1 MLCKES
7 PHPGLLLVI
16 SAPSGAGKTTLSR
29 KLFQLFPSLRPSISC
44 TTRLPRPNERD
55 SVDYFFVDDA
65 EFDDLVEKGAFV
77 EWANVHGRRYG
88 TKKATI
94 EEACAAGTDILL
106 DIDCQ
111 GAAILKRQGLEAIFI
126 FILPPNLA
134 ELENRLRKR
143 ASDSEESIRLR
154 LHNARQ
160 EMASADGYDYI
171 VINDDLD
178 QAVAELCAI
187 ITAEHCRTQ
196 RRHDA
201 LEKARA

>member
-1 MLCKES
+1 MSCEHSL
-7 PHPGLLLVI
+7 HPGLLLVI

-29 KLFQLFPSLRPSISC
+29 KLFEAFPSLRPSISC
-44 TTRLPRPNERD
+44 TTRSPRPNERD
-55 SVDYFFVDDA
+55 GVDYFFVDDA

-88 TKKATI
+88 TKRATI
-94 EEACAAGTDILL
+94 DEARAAGIDILL

-111 GAAILKRQGLEAIFI
+111 GAAILKRQDLEAIFI
-126 FILPPNLA
+126 FILPPSLE

-143 ASDSEESIRLR
+143 ATDSEESIRLR

-160 EMASADGYDYI
+160 EMASADWYDYI
-171 VINDDLD
+171 VINDDFN

-187 ITAEHCRTQ
+187 ITAEHCRAQ
-196 RRHDA
+196 RRFGA

>member
-1 MLCKES
+1 
-7 PHPGLLLVI
+7 LLLVI

-29 KLFQLFPSLRPSISC
+29 KLFETFPSLRPSISC
-44 TTRLPRPNERD
+44 TTRSPRPNERD
-55 SVDYFFVDDA
+55 GVDYFFVDDA
-65 EFDDLVEKGAFV
+65 KFDDLVEKGAFV

-88 TKKATI
+88 TKRATI
-94 EEACAAGTDILL
+94 DEARAAGIDILL

-111 GAAILKRQGLEAIFI
+111 GAAILKRQDLEAIFI
-126 FILPPNLA
+126 FILPPSLE

-143 ASDSEESIRLR
+143 ATDSEESIRLR

-160 EMASADGYDYI
+160 EMASADWYDYI
-171 VINDDLD
+171 VINDDFD

-187 ITAEHCRTQ
+187 ITAEHCRVQ
-196 RRHDA
+196 RRLGA

>member
-1 MLCKES
+1 
-7 PHPGLLLVI
+7 
-16 SAPSGAGKTTLSR
+16 
-29 KLFQLFPSLRPSISC
+29 
-44 TTRLPRPNERD
+44 
-55 SVDYFFVDDA
+55 
-65 EFDDLVEKGAFV
+65 
-77 EWANVHGRRYG
+77 
-88 TKKATI
+88 
-94 EEACAAGTDILL
+94 
-106 DIDCQ
+106 
-111 GAAILKRQGLEAIFI
+111 
-126 FILPPNLA
+126 
-134 ELENRLRKR
+134 
-143 ASDSEESIRLR
+143 ESIRLR

>member
-1 MLCKES
+1 M
-7 PHPGLLLVI
+7 
-16 SAPSGAGKTTLSR
+16 SR
-29 KLFQLFPSLRPSISC
+29 KLFQIFPSLRPSISC
-44 TTRLPRPNERD
+44 TTRPPRPNERD
-55 SVDYFFVDDA
+55 GVDYFFVDDA

>member
-1 MLCKES
+1 MSCEQTL
-7 PHPGLLLVI
+7 HPGLLLVI

-29 KLFQLFPSLRPSISC
+29 KLFEAFPSLRPSISC
-44 TTRLPRPNERD
+44 TTRSPRPNERD
-55 SVDYFFVDDA
+55 GVDYFFVDDA
-65 EFDDLVEKGAFV
+65 EFDDLVAKGAFV

-88 TKKATI
+88 TKRATI
-94 EEACAAGTDILL
+94 DEARAAGIDILL

-111 GAAILKRQGLEAIFI
+111 GAAILKRQDMEAIFI
-126 FILPPNLA
+126 FILPPSLE

-143 ASDSEESIRLR
+143 ATDSEESIRLR

-160 EMASADGYDYI
+160 EMASADWYDYI
-171 VINDDLD
+171 VINDDFD

-187 ITAEHCRTQ
+187 ITAEHCRAQ
-196 RRHDA
+196 RRLGA

>member
-1 MLCKES
+1 MSCEQTL
-7 PHPGLLLVI
+7 HPGLLLVI

-29 KLFQLFPSLRPSISC
+29 KLFEAFPSLRPSISC
-44 TTRLPRPNERD
+44 TTRSPRPNERD
-55 SVDYFFVDDA
+55 GVDYFFVDDA
-65 EFDDLVEKGAFV
+65 EFDDLVAKGAFV

-88 TKKATI
+88 TKRATI
-94 EEACAAGTDILL
+94 DEARAAGIDILL

-111 GAAILKRQGLEAIFI
+111 GAAILKRQDLEAIFI
-126 FILPPNLA
+126 FILPPSLE

-143 ASDSEESIRLR
+143 ATDSEESIRLR

-160 EMASADGYDYI
+160 EMASADWYDYI
-171 VINDDLD
+171 VINDDFD

-187 ITAEHCRTQ
+187 ITAEHCRAQ
-196 RRHDA
+196 RRLGA